1 MRLKSVIIHKFRN
14 FEKVRLDF
22 EKTDFP
28 DIFSIASIN
37 GGGKSTLFQFIFV
50 MLNCLSNEEKY
61 KYIKNLLGTSKISN
75 KIVDF
80 IIEDEGKEYYLNF
93 FVSKLSSKEFNYNHY
108 IDLNEI
114 DKEIKKLNDY
124 KTNFTKIIRL
134 QNIINDSNRVT
145 PVIEREFRNIR
156 PFIKT
161 NRLDRMYH
169 EALGINSSLSKY
181 KEVVDEILENNE
193 FEMNL
198 NEKKEL
204 ENLYNEIYDRVKLH
218 EKNLEERNI
227 KYLLHLDDNQ
237 HVLLLNT
244 NASEDQLNHMSNKVY
259 YTAPSSQIF
268 LFFTTEEKR
277 SIFNTFNNRESQ
289 FNDYQNYLNNHK
301 VELENFITYDYAST
315 DLILESFRKSSEE
328 DLKTKRKTGNYG
340 KRYDD
345 LSKDLKIFLEE
356 KEITEDEDGSRV
368 IFRFTNSN
376 IEFLPEDL
384 SHGELKK
391 LAMYLWIKYLIN
403 TDSIILMDEPDIALH
418 PKWQYDL
425 VNDLYTWSNKKSQFL
440 LATHSPQIIS
450 STYYKNIIK
459 LLKEK
464 DLTKIQ
470 RFESAPLDRDIN
482 TIVKSI
488 MDSPNFPIYLLN
500 LHKKYREH
508 LINNTLDSDE
518 AISLKKRI
526 LEHESGDSSFFQDI
540 KFELDLL

>member
-37 GGGKSTLFQFIFV
+37 GGGKSTLLQFIFV

>member
-37 GGGKSTLFQFIFV
+37 GGGKSTLLQFIFV

-93 FVSKLSSKEFNYNHY
+93 FVSKLSSKEFNYNLY

-500 LHKKYREH
+500 LHKQYRNH
-508 LINNTLDSDE
+508 LKNNTLDSSE
-518 AISLKKRI
+518 AIELKRMI
-526 LEHESGDSSFFQDI
+526 LEYESSESSFFQDI
-540 KFELDLL
+540 NFELELL

>member
-1 MRLKSVIIHKFRN
+1 
-14 FEKVRLDF
+14 
-22 EKTDFP
+22 
-28 DIFSIASIN
+28 
-37 GGGKSTLFQFIFV
+37 
-50 MLNCLSNEEKY
+50 
-61 KYIKNLLGTSKISN
+61 
-75 KIVDF
+75 
-80 IIEDEGKEYYLNF
+80 
-93 FVSKLSSKEFNYNHY
+93 
-108 IDLNEI
+108 
-114 DKEIKKLNDY
+114 
-124 KTNFTKIIRL
+124 
-134 QNIINDSNRVT
+134 
-145 PVIEREFRNIR
+145 
-156 PFIKT
+156 
-161 NRLDRMYH
+161 MYH

-301 VELENFITYDYAST
+301 VELKNFITYDYAST

>member
-37 GGGKSTLFQFIFV
+37 GGGKSTLLQFIFV

-301 VELENFITYDYAST
+301 VELKNFITYDYAST